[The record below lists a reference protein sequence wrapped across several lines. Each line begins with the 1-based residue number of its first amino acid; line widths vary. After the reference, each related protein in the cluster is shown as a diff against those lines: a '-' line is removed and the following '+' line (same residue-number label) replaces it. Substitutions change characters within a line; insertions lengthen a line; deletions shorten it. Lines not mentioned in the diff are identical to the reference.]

1 MEFIAD
7 GFKFRLGPRN
17 LILEEFVLIRDKGSY
32 FGVGVVLGAEGEAI
46 GDAAAIGCEFAAE
59 IFRVEAIGG
68 VLDDCGL

>member
-1 MEFIAD
+1 M
-7 GFKFRLGPRN
+7 
-17 LILEEFVLIRDKGSY
+17 LIRDKGSY